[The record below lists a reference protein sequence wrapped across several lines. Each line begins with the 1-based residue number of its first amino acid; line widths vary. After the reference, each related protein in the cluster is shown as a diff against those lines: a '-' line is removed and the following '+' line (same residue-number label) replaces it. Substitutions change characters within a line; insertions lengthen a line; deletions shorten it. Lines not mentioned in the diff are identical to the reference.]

1 MAITRRQFLKYAA
14 ASAAALG
21 LSELELFKLSEK
33 VMAWTG
39 APFGAIALQGQ
50 ACSGDVTAL
59 LNVIN
64 SIAPDNDTIDSVL
77 GGPPGLGHTVPTEY
91 TDTVERLLGA
101 SGGPTSTFE
110 DVLFDIIDLTFQP
123 TACGPAG
130 ALGANAG
137 IIDTMTAGAFVVLV
151 EGSVPV
157 AQMGDS
163 TQKVIGEGCCKIG
176 ALSGDGDNPSA
187 SAALSMND
195 VLVMLSDHA
204 NCAAVIAWGTCAA
217 YGGIPAANNG
227 ELWTDEGA
235 ASKIKFMSTGAK
247 AVSQVV
253 TGAPVVNVPG
263 CPTKPEDLFLVVAAA
278 TIDVAL
284 GDATLPTLVGSG
296 GTVGS
301 MPNIDEDGRPKKI
314 LGINLFNDTQHYH
327 CSRKTGYT
335 TGNFATSYGS
345 VADDQCLALLGCKG
359 QTTYSSCQSYKKH
372 QWNSTDV
379 GDAGWTN
386 ATAIGEKSG
395 KIGTVT
401 ASDGGSCIKNG
412 HPCIGCKERG
422 FPDRF
427 SPLVG
432 YNN

>member
-64 SIAPDNDTIDSVL
+64 SIAPDHAGV
-77 GGPPGLGHTVPTEY
+77 GLAHTVPTAY
-91 TDTVERLLGA
+91 TNTVERLLGA
-101 SGGPTSTFE
+101 AGGPTSTFE
-110 DVLFDIIDLTFQP
+110 DVLFDVINLTFQP

-137 IIDTMTAGAFVVLV
+137 IIDTMNAGTFVVLV
-151 EGSVPV
+151 EGSIPV

-263 CPTKPEDLFLVVAAA
+263 CPTKPEDLFLVLAAA
-278 TIDVAL
+278 TLDPSLAM
-284 GDATLPTLVGSG
+284 LVGAG
-296 GTVGS
+296 FG
-301 MPNIDEDGRPKKI
+301 NLDEDGRPKEI
-314 LGINLFNDTQHYH
+314 LGINLFGETQHFH